1 MGYFRSVKNKRLL
14 TPSAK
19 SGRRPGLSAFRRTL
33 FAGAVA
39 AVGLFGTQSVCAQSI
54 PGTGACG
61 PANWVVLETQPD
73 SVPVYYVNRSAVSIV
88 LGQPRIFPFYGD
100 TVVRAYVPQTAVAPG
115 DSVAIWVSARTVHN
129 LVNSTPIFIPTNH
142 PTGPVVINP
151 TYQGRYSKTYY
162 TATENL
168 EEGPLRNA
176 LKTIVTANALS
187 LGYNTARDHMYGT
200 IDNVAGQVECVYTGR
215 VATFNTR
222 AGAVTNDFN
231 CEHTFPQSFFG
242 SANPMQSDLHHLFS
256 TDESAN
262 TYRSNLPFG
271 VVTGTPTWQV
281 GGSKKGNGV
290 FEPRDVHKGNAG
302 RALLFFVVRHQDYA
316 NFVAPQEVLLRQWHR
331 QFLPVAKDI
340 ARNNAIYSLQGN
352 RNPLVDYPQFE
363 RRITQFIGPSYKT
376 IAMAA
381 ETTED
386 TLKLEFS
393 PTNSSVRFRRFAVA
407 NTGNTVFTVLGWSL
421 SHSALSFAKGGSPGA
436 LQPGEVAEVVVAY
449 PAGVDFSGEDLTI
462 LTNEPAV
469 GNLEI
474 PIRGRLAV
482 GQSEQLKSQ
491 IGWYVNQRRLTLT
504 QLQPGTAVRVYNV
517 LGQQVATGTVR
528 ADAQEASW
536 TSAPL
541 PPGLYTVQAT
551 GWSGSVKVVVP

>member
-1 MGYFRSVKNKRLL
+1 MGYIRSVKNKRLKPARIAGWRL
-14 TPSAK
+14 LLAA
-19 SGRRPGLSAFRRTL
+19 GISAFWNFVPAL
-33 FAGAVA
+33 
-39 AVGLFGTQSVCAQSI
+39 AQSI
-54 PGTGACG
+54 PGAGACG

-88 LGQPRIFPFYGD
+88 LGQPRLFPFYGD

-129 LVNSTPIFIPTNH
+129 LVNRTPIFIPTNH

-151 TYQGRYSKTYY
+151 VYQGRYSKTYY

-187 LGYNTARDHMYGT
+187 LGYTTARDHMYGT

-222 AGAVTNDFN
+222 AGAVSNDFN

-302 RALLFFVVRHQDYA
+302 RALLYFVIRHQDYA

-393 PTNSSVRFRRFAVA
+393 PTNSAIRYRRFALA

-421 SHSALSFAKGGSPGA
+421 SHSGLSFAQGGSPGA
-436 LQPGEVAEVVVAY
+436 LQPGEVAEAVVAY

-462 LTNEPAV
+462 LTNEPAI

-474 PIRGRLAV
+474 PIRGKLSV
-482 GQSEQLKSQ
+482 GLGENLKSQ
-491 IGWYVNQRRLTLT
+491 IGWYVQNRRLTLT
-504 QLQPGTAVRVYNV
+504 QLPAGTSVTVNNV
-517 LGQQVATGTVR
+517 LGQTVAAGVLR
-528 ADAQEASW
+528 AESGAEASW

-541 PPGLYTVQAT
+541 PSGLYTVQAT
-551 GWSGSVKVVVP
+551 GWSGSVKVIVP

>member
-1 MGYFRSVKNKRLL
+1 MGYFRSVKNKRLT
-14 TPSAK
+14 TPSDSCRSCAC
-19 SGRRPGLSAFRRTL
+19 GATVLSTL
-33 FAGAVA
+33 ALLLMVAVS
-39 AVGLFGTQSVCAQSI
+39 FGGSYSVCAQSI
-54 PGTGACG
+54 PGTGSLG
-61 PANWVVLETQPD
+61 PANWVVLENQQD
-73 SVPVYYVNRSAVSIV
+73 SVPVYYVNRSAVPVV
-88 LGQPRIFPFYGD
+88 LGQPRRFPFYGD
-100 TVVRAYVPQTAVAPG
+100 TVVRVYVPQTAIAPG
-115 DSVAIWVSARTVHN
+115 DSAPIWVAARTVHN
-129 LVNSTPIFIPTNH
+129 LVNRTPIFIPTNH
-142 PTGPVVINP
+142 PSGPVVLNAV
-151 TYQGRYSKTYY
+151 YQGRYSKAYY
-162 TATENL
+162 NATENL
-168 EEGPLRNA
+168 EEGPLRTA
-176 LKTIVTANALS
+176 LKNITTANALS

-200 IDNVAGQVECVYTGR
+200 IDNVAGQVECIYTGR
-215 VATFNTR
+215 IATFNTR
-222 AGAVTNDFN
+222 AGAVSNNFN
-231 CEHTFPQSFFG
+231 CEHTFPQSFFS
-242 SANPMQSDLHHLFS
+242 SANPMQSDIHHLFP

-290 FEPRDVHKGNAG
+290 FEPRDAHKGNAA
-302 RALLFFVVRHQDYA
+302 RALMFFVVRHQDYA
-316 NFVAPQEVLLRQWHR
+316 NFVAPQEALLRQWHE
-331 QFLPVAKDI
+331 QFPPIAKDQ

-352 RNPLVDYPQFE
+352 RNPFVDYPQFND
-363 RRITQFIGPSYKT
+363 RITNLIGTTYKT
-376 IAMAA
+376 LVLSAA
-381 ETTED
+381 VTED
-386 TLKLEFS
+386 TLRLEFS
-393 PTNSSVRFRRFAVA
+393 PTNSSVRYRRFAVA
-407 NTGNTVFTVLGWSL
+407 NTGNVVFTVLGWSL

-449 PAGVDFSGEDLTI
+449 PAGVDFSGEDLTV

-491 IGWYVNQRRLTLT
+491 IGWYVNQRRLTVT
-504 QLQPGTAVRVYNV
+504 QLQPGTVVRVYNV

-541 PPGLYTVQAT
+541 PNGLYTVQAT